1 VAVTGAS
8 GFIGR
13 RLLHVLK
20 QNGHGVRALARGEPP
35 ANAPPEVAWVRGDLQ
50 DRAALESLVAGAD
63 TVIHLAGAIKA
74 LSQWEFM
81 ATNAGG
87 TATLA
92 EIACGQPTPPR
103 FIQVS
108 SLAAREPG
116 LSPYAASKAA
126 GEDALHP
133 FAGRLP
139 SVVIRPPAVYGP
151 GDPETLRI
159 FRMAA
164 RGFLPVPPNPAARLS
179 LAHVDDA
186 VAAILCVKNL
196 PELPDRPIEFDDG
209 AARGYTWA
217 EVAAAAARAVGRPVR
232 TVAVP
237 AEILYTIGFVSN
249 LVAQMSGQPTVLTH
263 QKVAEI
269 IHPDWVARTSPL
281 PGYTPA
287 WSLPDGFKNTAKWAD
302 TRGLVRILQLS

>member
-1 VAVTGAS
+1 MTGAS

-20 QNGHGVRALARGEPP
+20 DKGHDVRALIRGTPP
-35 ANAPPEVAWVRGDLQ
+35 ADAPQDVTWVRGDLQ
-50 DRAALESLVAGAD
+50 DRAALESLVTGAGV
-63 TVIHLAGAIKA
+63 VIHLAGAIKA
-74 LSQWEFM
+74 LSQWDFM

-92 EIACGQPTPPR
+92 EIAAGQATPPR
-103 FIQVS
+103 FIHVS
-108 SLAAREPG
+108 SLAAREPH

-126 GEDALHP
+126 AEDALRP

-139 SVVIRPPAVYGP
+139 TVVIRPPAVYGP

-159 FRMAA
+159 FRMAGH
-164 RGFLPVPPNPAARLS
+164 GFLPVPPNPEGRLS
-179 LAHVDDA
+179 LVHVDDA
-186 VAAILCVKNL
+186 AAAILAVKNL
-196 PELPDRPIEFDDG
+196 PQPPDLPIEFDDG
-209 AARGYTWA
+209 AAQGHGWG
-217 EVAAAAARAVGRPVR
+217 EIAAAAGQAVGRPVR

-237 AEILYTIGFVSN
+237 APILYAIGFISHFCAQVS
-249 LVAQMSGQPTVLTH
+249 GRPTVLTH

-269 IHPDWVARTSPL
+269 IHPDWVARPCAL
-281 PGYTPA
+281 AGYTPTWNLLA
-287 WSLPDGFKNTAKWAD
+287 GFRNTAEWAG